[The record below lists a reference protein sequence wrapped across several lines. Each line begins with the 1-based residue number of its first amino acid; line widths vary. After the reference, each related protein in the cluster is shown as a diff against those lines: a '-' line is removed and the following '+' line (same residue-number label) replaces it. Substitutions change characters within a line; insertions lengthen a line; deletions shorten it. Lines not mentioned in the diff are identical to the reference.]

1 MADRKAELERKKAK
15 LEQMRAE
22 RKRKQEESQL
32 DVSGSVG
39 NVAPPV
45 KDLRSET
52 EELLKDIGIPLSSDT
67 GHAQQRPAAAAAESK
82 SADSSANLQESVYA
96 AKKPVALAFSK
107 VTQTN
112 LVPKDVVQYNKETQ
126 TPKETVEREDEDTE
140 SLEVGVDTPPP
151 IPGGG
156 GSQRG
161 GMPHTTMHKPAET
174 PEDLVAPAI
183 DEKPVVI
190 ELSEEERRKIVMSE
204 DFLNFFSRA
213 SAVVERAM
221 FEEVDIFADYF
232 GTDDDDQRGGQLEG
246 EQLKLNRQFFDERWS
261 KHRTVTSL
269 DWSTQFPELL
279 LSSYSGNK
287 DSPNEPEGVALVWNI
302 KFKKTTPEFIFHCQS
317 PVTSACFA
325 NFHPNLIVGGTYSG
339 QIVLWD
345 NRSHKHT
352 PVQRTPLSA
361 LAVTHTHPVYCIDVV
376 GSQNAHNLV
385 SLSTDGKICFWS
397 LDMLSQPQD
406 SLELQY
412 KQNRPVASWCCSFP
426 YGDFNNY
433 VVGCE
438 DGAVYT
444 ACRHGSKSGINE
456 IFESHQGPVT
466 GVDCHAVPGA
476 VDFSPYF
483 LTSSFDWTV
492 KLWNMKENRLL
503 HSFEDNSDYI
513 FDVKWSPIHPALFST
528 VDGSGR
534 LDLWNLNI
542 ETEVPTASV
551 VVENNSGLN
560 KCRWHQAGH
569 TIAAGDDSGKIHVYE
584 VGEPLAVPRSDDWSK
599 FSHTLQ
605 ELKLEQV
612 EQEEENSSMLSQS
625 PMR

>member
-22 RKRKQEESQL
+22 RKRKQEESQQ
-32 DVSGSVG
+32 DVSASGSS
-39 NVAPPV
+39 ATPPP
-45 KDLRSET
+45 KDLRNET
-52 EELLKDIGIPLSSDT
+52 EELLKEIGIPLSSDT
-67 GHAQQRPAAAAAESK
+67 GLAQQKPAAAADSK
-82 SADSSANLQESVYA
+82 PSDSSATLQESVYA
-96 AKKPVALAFSK
+96 AKKQAVLSFSK

-126 TPKETVEREDEDTE
+126 TPKETVEREDEDNE

-151 IPGGG
+151 IPG
-156 GSQRG
+156 STK
-161 GMPHTTMHKPAET
+161 MPQTTMHKPTET
-174 PEDLVAPAI
+174 PEDLVAGLTGPVVE
-183 DEKPVVI
+183 EKPVPR

-279 LSSYSGNK
+279 LSSYNSNK

-444 ACRHGSKSGINE
+444 ACRHGSKSGISE

-513 FDVKWSPIHPALFST
+513 FDVKWSPTHPALFST

-542 ETEVPTASV
+542 ETEVPAASV
-551 VVENNSGLN
+551 VVENNAGLN
-560 KCRWHQAGH
+560 RCRWHQAGH
-569 TIAAGDDSGKIHVYE
+569 TIAAGDDSGKIHIYE